1 MRRWRQALHTVVQ
14 DGSTRD
20 NSYKIKSRLLLDIRK
35 SFFSIRVI
43 REWNMLPRKT
53 VSSPSLEV
61 LKTKLAKVPS
71 HLL

>member
-1 MRRWRQALHTVVQ
+1 MVQ
-14 DGSTRD
+14 DGNMRD
-20 NSYKIKSRLLLDIRK
+20 NSYKIKSRLLPDIRK
-35 SFFSIRVI
+35 PFFSIRMI

-53 VSSPSLEV
+53 VSLPSLEV

>member
-1 MRRWRQALHTVVQ
+1 MVE

-20 NSYKIKSRLLLDIRK
+20 NSYKKKSRLLPDIRK
-35 SFFSIRVI
+35 PFFSIRMI

-61 LKTKLAKVPS
+61 LKTKLDKVPS